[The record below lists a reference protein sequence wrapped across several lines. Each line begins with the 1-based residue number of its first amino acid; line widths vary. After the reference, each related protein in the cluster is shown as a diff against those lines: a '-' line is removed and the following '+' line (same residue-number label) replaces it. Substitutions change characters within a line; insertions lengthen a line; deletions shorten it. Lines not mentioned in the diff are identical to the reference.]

1 MANANRAAGLI
12 PVNYLN
18 GARWNGQANIYYIP
32 QSDTNAYAVGDPL
45 ATAVGSADLN
55 GVSAV
60 TLATAGTGQ
69 PVRGVLV
76 GVGTGEGMMANPQ
89 NLNQIFVPATKTRP
103 YYVMVVDDPNVIFE
117 IQANDNHYGQA
128 DIGNNCNLLAGVNNG
143 YTSGWQIDDSVAS
156 TGYTSAGQLRL
167 LGTSRRLAN
176 VLGQSH
182 CAFLVLLRTHELGSA
197 GGGGGVS
204 FSPNSRTIA
213 AAGAS
218 AVSVTDVNIRGN
230 AAAGAQTFN
239 LPTSGLFNGQSFA
252 VKKVDPSANT
262 ITLNGGGIL
271 VDGAS
276 TVVITSYPNS
286 ITIWYDSA
294 SNTYNIQ

>member
-18 GARWNGQANIYYIP
+18 GTRWNGQANIYYIP

-117 IQANDNHYGQA
+117 IQANDNHYGYA

-176 VLGQSH
+176 VLGQAH

-197 GGGGGVS
+197 GGGGSGGNGAS
-204 FSPNSRTIA
+204 FSLDSNGNPVGQEKVNPQYRKEIHAKTNYTFLSRGINAEFYCTTSRNRQHTASRYTPPSPIA
-213 AAGAS
+213 CRRVGSCAES
-218 AVSVTDVNIRGN
+218 
-230 AAAGAQTFN
+230 
-239 LPTSGLFNGQSFA
+239 PE
-252 VKKVDPSANT
+252 
-262 ITLNGGGIL
+262 
-271 VDGAS
+271 
-276 TVVITSYPNS
+276 VIQCTYPR
-286 ITIWYDSA
+286 
-294 SNTYNIQ
+294 